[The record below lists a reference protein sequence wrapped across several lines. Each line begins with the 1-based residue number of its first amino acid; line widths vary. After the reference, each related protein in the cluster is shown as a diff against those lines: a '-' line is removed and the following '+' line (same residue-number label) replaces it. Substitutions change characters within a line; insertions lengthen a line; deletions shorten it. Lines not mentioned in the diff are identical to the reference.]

1 MRDGKASTWPGSICP
16 MTDAERTSRQYDA
29 MARKYA
35 VDNAESP
42 TTPLQRPATIA
53 LLGDVREPSRA
64 RCWMRRRPTQLLDG

>member
-42 TTPLQRPATIA
+42 YNAFYERPATIA
-53 LLGDVREPSRA
+53 LLGDVRGLRVP
-64 RCWMRRRPTQLLDG
+64 CWMRRRPTQLLDG